1 MTEQTEQTG
10 QAGHGG
16 AAAGPGAAA
25 AMPQDPAQ
33 DPGRAPT
40 GPQRILVVTLD
51 TLGERM
57 AGPAIRAWEISARLA
72 AEGHRVR
79 LVTFADCQRRSD
91 SFLVARTSVETFRR
105 EVASADVVIIQGY
118 IAATFPWLRE
128 AEQRIVIDLYDP
140 FHLESLEVEKYQPL
154 EDRDAALARALAELG
169 AQVSR
174 GDFFI
179 CASDKQ
185 RDLWLGHLAAAGRI
199 NPVTYDA
206 DPSLRSLI
214 DVVPFGTSDEAP
226 AQTRHPIKGTIPG
239 IGPDDPVVI
248 WGGGVYNWFD
258 PLSVVRAIDMV
269 RAEVPNVRL
278 FFLGMKHPNPDVPE
292 MDMALRTRQEADRLG
307 LTGTT
312 VFFHEDWVVYEDRI
326 NYLMD
331 ADIGISTHFDHI
343 ETAFSFRTRILDYL
357 WAGLPIVCSAGDSF
371 GALVEQRE
379 LGATVPVGDTEALAS
394 AITRILTDEAHAEQI
409 RGRVAQAAEEFR
421 WRRSLEPLTSYCAHP
436 RRAADHD
443 RLAEAAGAAGLSL
456 AAAARRDL
464 RAAVRVLRTRGVKGV
479 ADKISWRLARY
490 RR

>member
-1 MTEQTEQTG
+1 MTGSSAAAEALAP
-10 QAGHGG
+10 QATAFSGAPEGG
-16 AAAGPGAAA
+16 AGS
-25 AMPQDPAQ
+25 
-33 DPGRAPT
+33 R
-40 GPQRILVVTLD
+40 PQRILVVTLD
-51 TLGERM
+51 ILGEKM
-57 AGPAIRAWEISARLA
+57 AGPAIRTWEISARLA
-72 AEGHRVR
+72 AEGHQVR
-79 LVTFADCQRRSD
+79 LVTFADCHRRGSG
-91 SFLVARTSVETFRR
+91 FMVARTTVEGFRR
-105 EVASADVVIIQGY
+105 EVESADIVIIQGY
-118 IAATFPWLRE
+118 IAATFPWLKE
-128 AEQRIVIDLYDP
+128 AGQKIVIDLYDP

-154 EDRDAALARALAELG
+154 ADRDAALARALAELG
-169 AQVSR
+169 AQVAR

-179 CASDKQ
+179 CASEKQ

-214 DVVPFGTSDEAP
+214 DVVPFGTSDDPP
-226 AQTRHPIKGTIPG
+226 AQTHHPIKGTIPG
-239 IGPDDPVVI
+239 IGEHDPVVI

-258 PLSVVRAIDMV
+258 PLSVVQAIDKV
-269 RAEVPNVRL
+269 RATVPNVRL

-371 GALVEQRE
+371 GALVERRE
-379 LGATVPVGDTEALAS
+379 LGATVPVGDVEALADS
-394 AITRILTDEAHAEQI
+394 IVEILTDHERTAQI
-409 RGRVAQAAEEFR
+409 RRRVAQVAETFR
-421 WRRSLEPLTSYCAHP
+421 WRRSLQPLTRYCADP
-436 RRAADHD
+436 QRAADYE
-443 RLAEAAGAAGLSL
+443 RLGSEPALGGLSL

-464 RAAVRVLRTRGVKGV
+464 RAAARVLRTQGARGVAAKV
-479 ADKISWRLARY
+479 RWRLARF

>member
-1 MTEQTEQTG
+1 MTE
-10 QAGHGG
+10 HSS
-16 AAAGPGAAA
+16 AAA
-25 AMPQDPAQ
+25 ARQEGSAPAATSG
-33 DPGRAPT
+33 PPAPAGA
-40 GPQRILVVTLD
+40 GPRRILVVTLD
-51 TLGERM
+51 TLGEKM

-79 LVTFADCQRRSD
+79 LVTFADCQRRSE
-91 SFLVARTSVETFRR
+91 SFLVARTTVETFRR
-105 EVASADVVIIQGY
+105 EVESADVVIIQGY

-128 AEQRIVIDLYDP
+128 VEQKIVVDLYDP

-174 GDFFI
+174 GDYFV

-226 AQTRHPIKGTIPG
+226 TQTHHPIKGTIPG
-239 IGPDDPVVI
+239 IAQDDPVII

-258 PLSVVRAIDMV
+258 PLSVVRAIDIV
-269 RAEVPNVRL
+269 RATVPNVRL

-371 GALVEQRE
+371 GALVERQG
-379 LGATVPVGDTEALAS
+379 LGATVPVEDTEALAR
-394 AITRILTDEAHAEQI
+394 AIIEILTDQAHAEQI
-409 RGRVAQAAEEFR
+409 RGRVAEAAEAFR
-421 WRRSLEPLTSYCAHP
+421 WRRSLAPLVDYCADP
-436 RRAADHD
+436 QRAADHE

-479 ADKISWRLARY
+479 ADKITWRLARY